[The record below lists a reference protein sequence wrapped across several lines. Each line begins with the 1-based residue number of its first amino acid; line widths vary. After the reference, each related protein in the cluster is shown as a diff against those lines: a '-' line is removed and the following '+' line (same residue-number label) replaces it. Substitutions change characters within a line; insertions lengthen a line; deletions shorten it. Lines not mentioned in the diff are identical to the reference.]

1 MSVAERGDNVAEAS
15 VTVYDVCG
23 VEYCTE
29 STKLLLDSSV
39 LSLEIFELKILFYD
53 IFSTK

>member
-1 MSVAERGDNVAEAS
+1 MSVAEGGDNVAKTS

-29 STKLLLDSSV
+29 SKSESTKLLLYSSV
-39 LSLEIFELKILFYD
+39 LSLEIF
-53 IFSTK
+53 